1 MEAWLENLLKDDK
14 FGLLTVKPKAERL
27 SADDRLLKSFEEI
40 NQFVDKNKRVPQ
52 LSSDVLE
59 TSLFYR
65 LEGIRRNEA
74 KIKQLAAADRHS
86 LLPKEI
92 KEKPTVSMEDIL
104 ADDKFGL
111 LSPTQGDIFDLKHGL
126 KPTKPAIHSYD
137 YVAQRHKCDDFAQ
150 FEPLFKACQADLA
163 SGKRKL
169 RKFTTETSI
178 KPGNFFVYKGV
189 LLFIAAVGKEAERNQ
204 RRQARLRCIY
214 ENGTESDLLRN
225 SLAKAMYAG
234 GKIVSAN
241 VDDLLNELANIN
253 KEDQTAGFVYVLRSL
268 SRDPKVKQIKD
279 LYKIGYS
286 NDSVENRIKNAANE
300 TTYLMAPVKIVA
312 TYKVYNVNTQKFEDL
327 LHKFFDPAKLSIDVI
342 DNNGTRHTV
351 REWFQVPFPVIQE
364 AIYLLGTGEITKY
377 AYVSSTQSIEQI

>member
-1 MEAWLENLLKDDK
+1 MEAWLEDLLKDDE
-14 FGLLTVKPKAERL
+14 FGLLAVKPRAERL

-40 NQFVDKNKRVPQ
+40 NQFVDKHKRVPQ
-52 LSSDVLE
+52 MSSDVLE

-65 LEGIRRNEA
+65 LEGIRDNEA
-74 KIKQLAAADRHS
+74 KIKQLASADRHS

-104 ADDKFGL
+104 ADDDLGL
-111 LSPTQGDIFDLKHGL
+111 LAPKQEDIFDLKHGL
-126 KPTKPAIHSYD
+126 KPTKPAVHTYD

-163 SGKRKL
+163 CGKRKL
-169 RKFTTETSI
+169 KKFTTETSI
-178 KPGNFFVYKGV
+178 TPGHFFVYKGV
-189 LLFIAAVGKEAERNQ
+189 LLYIAAVGKEEERNQ

-225 SLAKAMYAG
+225 SLAKAMYAD
-234 GKIVSAN
+234 GKIVSDN
-241 VDDLLNELANIN
+241 IDDMMNELANIN
-253 KEDQTAGFVYVLRSL
+253 EEDKAVGYVYVLRSL
-268 SRDPKVKQIKD
+268 SRDPQVKQIKD

-300 TTYLMAPVKIVA
+300 TTYLMAPVKVVA
-312 TYKVYNVNTQKFEDL
+312 TYKIYNVNTQKFEDL
-327 LHKFFDPAKLSIDVI
+327 LHKFFDSAKLSIDVI

-351 REWFQVPFPVIQE
+351 REWFQVPFSVIQE
-364 AIYLLGTGEITKY
+364 AVYLLGTGKISG
-377 AYVSSTQSIEQI
+377 YVYIRDTQSIEQL

>member
-1 MEAWLENLLKDDK
+1 MEAWLEDLLKDDE
-14 FGLLTVKPKAERL
+14 FGLLAVKPKAERL
-27 SADDRLLKSFEEI
+27 SADERLLKSFEEI
-40 NQFVDKNKRVPQ
+40 NQFVDKNKRAPQ

-59 TSLFYR
+59 SSLFYR
-65 LEGIRRNEA
+65 LEGIRENEA
-74 KIKQLAAADRHS
+74 KIKQLATADRHS

-104 ADDKFGL
+104 ADDDLGL
-111 LSPTQGDIFDLKHGL
+111 LAPKQEDIFSLKHGL
-126 KPTKPAIHSYD
+126 KPTKPGVHSYD
-137 YVAQRHKCDDFAQ
+137 YVAQRHKCADFAQ

-163 SGKRKL
+163 NGKRKL
-169 RKFTTETSI
+169 KKFTTETSI
-178 KPGNFFVYKGV
+178 IPGNFFVYKGV
-189 LLFIAAVGKEAERNQ
+189 LLYIAAVGKEEERNQ

-225 SLAKAMYAG
+225 SLAKAMYAD
-234 GKIVSAN
+234 GKIVSDN
-241 VDDLLNELANIN
+241 IDDMMNELANIN
-253 KEDQTAGFVYVLRSL
+253 EEDKAIGFVYVLRSL
-268 SRDPKVKQIKD
+268 SRDPQVKQIKD

-327 LHKFFDPAKLSIDVI
+327 LHKFFDTAQLSIDVI

-351 REWFQVPFPVIQE
+351 REWFQVPFSVIQE
-364 AIYLLGTGEITKY
+364 AIYLISKGEIAKY
-377 AYVSSTQSIEQI
+377 IYVRSTQSIEQI